1 MAKCYWNNGP
11 SPNGDTPIW
20 ETLVDGD
27 IEIVEIV
34 EEVNQ
39 NIYLTVTMRK
49 VTACRKSSGR
59 LLLFEK
65 DLLTGKDPPFI
76 SVITINETDGRHRSE
91 TVSVCIKQHERQI
104 TPKHN
109 IVYGCNRQGE

>member
-1 MAKCYWNNGP
+1 MKVRGNRFIGNANNCFDADLNKEENLIMAKCYWNNGP

-39 NIYLTVTMRK
+39 NI
-49 VTACRKSSGR
+49 
-59 LLLFEK
+59 
-65 DLLTGKDPPFI
+65 
-76 SVITINETDGRHRSE
+76 
-91 TVSVCIKQHERQI
+91 
-104 TPKHN
+104 
-109 IVYGCNRQGE
+109 